1 MCHPRTRTYGKS
13 TFLGPLCDRTPGVIG
28 TPVHA
33 ELFSFSNSSAPLRLG
48 GEFNSPSHHQSP
60 VCIAGAMDPWDFHA
74 LHRSTIAAM

>member
-1 MCHPRTRTYGKS
+1 MKGFGDGTFLRPLRDRTRGA
-13 TFLGPLCDRTPGVIG
+13 IE

-33 ELFSFSNSSAPLRLG
+33 DLFFLSNSSAPLRLG

-60 VCIAGAMDPWDFHA
+60 ACIAGAMDPWDFHA